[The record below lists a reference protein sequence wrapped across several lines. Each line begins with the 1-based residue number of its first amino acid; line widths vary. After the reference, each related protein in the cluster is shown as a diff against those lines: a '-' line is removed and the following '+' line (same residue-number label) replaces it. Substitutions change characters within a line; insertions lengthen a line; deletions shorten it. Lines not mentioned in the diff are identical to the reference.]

1 MTRRGF
7 ALSSCVPDEPMTAQI
22 ALALTEN
29 LRRLEMLWAKFL
41 TDPQRAAS
49 RVWGCRAN
57 RDVLWTAE
65 IGAVDPDPDL
75 CVVQLVMALP
85 AGTPDGVV
93 AYHTLDANG
102 RPLCLISYV
111 AAGRDWPSAMSH
123 ELCEATVDPDCD
135 ETVKAPDG
143 TTWDVEVA
151 DSVEGSDYEENGV
164 RVSNAVGPAYF
175 QLSAGPLDIAGAVTA
190 AFEQLPTGYH
200 VADGSEVF
208 GERVFEA
215 KRAHVMSEAGRPG
228 QRRKA
233 RGA

>member
-1 MTRRGF
+1 MSRRGF

-29 LRRLEMLWAKFL
+29 LRRCEMLWAKFL

-111 AAGRDWPSAMSH
+111 AAGKDWPSAMSH

-143 TTWDVEVA
+143 TTWDLEVCDPA
-151 DSVEGSDYEENGV
+151 EGSDYEENGV
-164 RVSNAVGPAYF
+164 RVSNAVGPAHF
-175 QLSAGPLDIAGAVTA
+175 ALSSGPLDIAGAIA
-190 AFEQLPTGYH
+190 NQFEILSTGYA
-200 VADGSEVF
+200 VVNGAEVF
-208 GERVFEA
+208 GVDVSAA
-215 KRAHVMSEAGRPG
+215 KRAHVMSECGRPG

-233 RGA
+233 RRA